1 MKPELLIDGYKL
13 DHRRQY
19 PVGTEYVYSNWTPRK
34 SRIENQDEVVFFGLQ
49 YFIKKY
55 VEETFQN
62 FFFNFTNQQVEQRF
76 VRSINSYLGPN
87 GIGYDHIKALHGVG
101 YLPLRFNALPEGTLT
116 PIKVPMFTVE
126 NTNPEF
132 FWLVNYIETILSC
145 VMWMPC
151 TSATIAYRYRKLFDE
166 KARLVGAPTDGIK
179 YQGHD
184 FSFRGMAG
192 LEAAALSG
200 AGHLLSFAG
209 TDTIPAIDLIEQYY
223 DYANAGVGVPATEH
237 SVMCAGGKEN
247 EFETFNRLLDL
258 YPEGILS
265 VVSDTWNLWHVIGEI
280 LPKLK
285 DKIMA
290 RKGKLVIRPDSGDP
304 VDIICGGWGKPGPDN
319 KSTLPMKGVV
329 EALWDIFG
337 GTQTA
342 TGHRILD
349 EHIGAIYGDSITYE
363 RAQQISDRLIAKK
376 FSPTN
381 LVYGIGS
388 YTYQYQTRD
397 TFGFAMKA
405 TWCQINGQE
414 YSLFKKPI
422 TDSGE
427 KHSAKGRLAV
437 RQDDSGKLYVKE
449 DADKDEYTL
458 LSTVWEDGNF
468 LDFSSFSSIR
478 QRLWPTVAF

>member
-19 PVGTEYVYSNWTPRK
+19 PPGTEYVYSNWTARK
-34 SRIENQDEVVFFGLQ
+34 SRIDGQNEVVFFGLQ
-49 YFIKKY
+49 YFLQKY
-55 VEETFQN
+55 LQEDLQN
-62 FFFNFTNQQVEQRF
+62 FFFNYTGQQVEQRYVNF
-76 VRSINSYLGPN
+76 INKYLGPN
-87 GIGYDHIKALHGVG
+87 TIGADHIKSLHNLG
-101 YLPLRFNALPEGTLT
+101 YFPLRFDALPEGALI

-126 NTNPEF
+126 NTAPDY
-132 FWLVNYIETILSC
+132 FWLVNYIETLLSYI
-145 VMWMPC
+145 VWMPC
-151 TSATIAYRYRKLFDE
+151 TSATIAYRYRKLFEERAKTAGDV
-166 KARLVGAPTDGIK
+166 LDNIK

-200 AGHLLSFAG
+200 AGHLLSFDG
-209 TDTIPAIDLIEQYY
+209 TDTIPAIDLVEKYY
-223 DYANAGVGVPATEH
+223 SASNVGASVPATEH
-237 SVMCAGGKEN
+237 SVMCAGGEVN
-247 EFETFNRLLDL
+247 ELETFERLLDL
-258 YPEGILS
+258 YPTGILS
-265 VVSDTWNLWHVIGEI
+265 IVSDTWNLWNVLDVI

-304 VDIICGGWGKPGPDN
+304 VDIICGTGPGVSSD
-319 KSTLPMKGVV
+319 KKGVI
-329 EALWDIFG
+329 ETLWDIFG
-337 GTQTA
+337 GTETYL
-342 TGHRILD
+342 GHRVLD
-349 EHIGAIYGDSITYE
+349 EHIGAVYGDSITYE
-363 RAQQISDRLIAKK
+363 RADHISKRLMAKR

-405 TWCQINGQE
+405 TWAQVDGKP

-437 RQDDSGKLYVKE
+437 LTDDEGKYYVKQ
-449 DADKDEYTL
+449 DVQPDDFTL
-458 LSTVWEDGNF
+458 MCTIFEDGKF
-468 LDFSSFSSIR
+468 YERDSFSTIR
-478 QRLWPTVAF
+478 RRLWSQF